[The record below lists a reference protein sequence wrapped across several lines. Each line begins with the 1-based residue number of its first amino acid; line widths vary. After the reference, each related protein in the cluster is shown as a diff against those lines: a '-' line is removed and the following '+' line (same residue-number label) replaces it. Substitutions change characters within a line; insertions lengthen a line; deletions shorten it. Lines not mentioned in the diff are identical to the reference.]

1 MNTKTDKSSYT
12 GTLNIKL
19 CGCKHGPHSMF
30 TFSHWQHWL
39 QQLIAEVTD
48 YGHSSLS
55 GTWISASTPI
65 IYSRKLESWPKPP
78 RQLCIR
84 DQWRIPQPHH
94 PLCLWCPPLLHRRN
108 QNEGLPMLYPGV
120 KKQQSSK
127 WNPKTRTEQ
136 IELLTNTKRHEF
148 FMAGMSQAILSG
160 YFKMYLQV
168 ERRKTHCQGKY
179 LLSQSVK
186 MLVRIR
192 SHMEASLFSF

>member
-55 GTWISASTPI
+55 GTWISASTSI

-94 PLCLWCPPLLHRRN
+94 LCVSGVLPCYTGEIRMRGCPCSTLVSRN
-108 QNEGLPMLYPGV
+108 SNQVNETQRQEQNKYSYLPIPRDT
-120 KKQQSSK
+120 SSS
-127 WNPKTRTEQ
+127 WQECLR
-136 IELLTNTKRHEF
+136 LF
-148 FMAGMSQAILSG
+148 CQAISKCI
-160 YFKMYLQV
+160 FKWKEEEKHTAKGNTCSHSLQ
-168 ERRKTHCQGKY
+168 RC
-179 LLSQSVK
+179 
-186 MLVRIR
+186 
-192 SHMEASLFSF
+192 